1 MTPGA
6 HNSIATIAVL
16 KADHHH
22 HHHAKPNN
30 ISNNTATPP
39 PPSIRQSTIFK
50 VAVVGQ

>member
-16 KADHHH
+16 KADHH